1 MAIQTMITS
10 LKNNKRNRK
19 TAFDKKI
26 ASGGF
31 GEFVDHKKMKTYEFA
46 EFQKKMFKQ
55 KRIQKKKRIQFYI
68 ITLIIVILFILLTP
82 YLLDFTF
89 SDTLKPILH
98 Q

>member
-1 MAIQTMITS
+1 MSIQTMITS
-10 LKNNKRNRK
+10 FKNNKRSRN

-55 KRIQKKKRIQFYI
+55 KRIQKKEKN
-68 ITLIIVILFILLTP
+68 
-82 YLLDFTF
+82 
-89 SDTLKPILH
+89 PILH
-98 Q
+98 YNPDNCNFIYSINSLSFRFYF